1 MIYWKKSENVKV
13 QQPSEE
19 VSHIE
24 AKANWETV
32 DMANGKIDLWNYVNY
47 TL

>member
-1 MIYWKKSENVKV
+1 LKESENVKA

-24 AKANWETV
+24 AEANCETA
-32 DMANGKIDLWNYVNY
+32 DMTNGKIDLWNYVNY
-47 TL
+47 TS